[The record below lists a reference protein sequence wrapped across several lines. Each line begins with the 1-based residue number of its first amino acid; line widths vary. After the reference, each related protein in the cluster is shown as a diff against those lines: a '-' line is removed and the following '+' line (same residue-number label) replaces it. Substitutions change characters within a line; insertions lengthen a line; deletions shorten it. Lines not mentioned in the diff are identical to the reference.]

1 MLDDHLDVLAPD
13 EFEQLQA
20 CRVEEVIARHGIE
33 EYFQDRLEEFVLDD
47 LSIMRLVVEAKYGA
61 EVFERG

>member
-1 MLDDHLDVLAPD
+1 MLDDHLDILAPD
-13 EFEQLQA
+13 EFEQLQT
-20 CRVEEVIARHGIE
+20 CRVEEVIARHSIE
-33 EYFQDRLEEFVLDD
+33 EYFQNRLEKFVLDD

>member
-13 EFEQLQA
+13 ELEQLQT

-33 EYFQDRLEEFVLDD
+33 EYFQDRLEKFVLDD